1 VSKGGLRVLVAAFG
15 DAGHAFP
22 AIALARALAARG
34 HEVTVE
40 TWERWR
46 EAAEGEGLEFVAAEE
61 YRTFPPPPPDSDG
74 PSVADAAK
82 AMLPMLREERPDV
95 VVVDIL
101 TQAPALAA
109 EVAGLRRA
117 TLVPHVYPVSEPGMP
132 FFAFGARPPRTAFG
146 PALWRAASPLL
157 RKGLERGRG
166 EFNVSREALG
176 LAPVERFHGGLSEEL
191 VIVGT
196 FPQLEYPR
204 RWPAEAHVVGPLE
217 FELPAEEVELP
228 AGERPL
234 VVVAPST
241 AQDPG
246 GRLVRA
252 ALEALA
258 EEPVRVLATTNRPG
272 EALPAA
278 PANAVVVEWLGYSQA
293 MAAADLVICH
303 GGHGTVARALAAG
316 KPVLCCPALGDMTE
330 NGARVQWAGA
340 GLMLP
345 WRLTS
350 AGTLR
355 TVVRR
360 MLAAGSFAV
369 RAGEIAAWA
378 AENDGAESAAAL
390 IEKRLDRA

>member
-1 VSKGGLRVLVAAFG
+1 VSASGLRVLVAAFG

-22 AIALARALAARG
+22 AIALARALSERG

-46 EAAEGEGLEFVAAEE
+46 EAAEGEGLRFLAAEE
-61 YRTFPPPPPDSDG
+61 YRTFPPPPPGSDG

-132 FFAFGARPPRTAFG
+132 FFAFGAGPPRTG
-146 PALWRAASPLL
+146 VGRALWRTASPLL
-157 RKGLERGRG
+157 VRGLERGRA
-166 EFNVSREALG
+166 EFNESRRELG
-176 LAPVERFHGGLSEEL
+176 LAPVDRFHGGLSEEL
-191 VIVGT
+191 VLVGT

-204 RWPAEAHVVGPLE
+204 EWPAHVEVVGPLE
-217 FELPAEEVELP
+217 FELPAEEVPPP
-228 AGERPL
+228 AGNRPL

-241 AQDPG
+241 AQDPE

-252 ALEALA
+252 ALDGLA

-272 EALPAA
+272 EPLPTV

-293 MAAADLVICH
+293 MEAAELVVCH

-316 KPVLCCPALGDMTE
+316 CPVVCCPALGDMTE

-350 AGTLR
+350 AATLR

-360 MLAAGSFAV
+360 MLRDGSF
-369 RAGEIAAWA
+369 RARASEIAGWA
-378 AENDGAESAAAL
+378 AENDGAERSAEL
-390 IEKRLDRA
+390 VEEVVRA